1 METAYHSELL
11 LGQVP
16 ALDQACFQIQ
26 RHVAD
31 PNFRGTHLCRVLGF
45 GRLAIFQTCGFSAL
59 LVARRLH
66 VHRRSWHRFIGLVD
80 CWPMLAMAMT
90 FTVPLQVILTF
101 KVHFLPESKNLVM
114 KLITIQLL

>member
-59 LVARRLH
+59 LGSETATRTWTVLASFYRSRRLLANACNGNDL
-66 VHRRSWHRFIGLVD
+66 HR
-80 CWPMLAMAMT
+80 
-90 FTVPLQVILTF
+90 TVAGHIDL
-101 KVHFLPESKNLVM
+101 
-114 KLITIQLL
+114 